1 MSREKKLLPDIRV
14 SKLPNGYAFTYE
26 GEEFMCF
33 SPMMLVAEVMA
44 RVGGANSD
52 EMDKGSLLHCLFEV
66 MLGQQYA
73 KDVDKL
79 KATVTR
85 LENLYATRIAK
96 LDKQIAI
103 LDEAIAKHET
113 MKKQLET
120 TTELANKMS
129 DAYKD
134 AYKPYDEYNKRIT
147 KLEGDTMKMESHFK
161 SATAQASTLLK
172 EINQTL
178 AAAKRDE
185 RELSA
190 RATQLVSKLELRDT
204 ISKHEPAGDAEW
216 TEEEPA
222 GDAAGTVVTEQP
234 ADEGGNKPDKSGGT
248 KRGRKPA
255 IKHSAAITTRGK
267 GGRNKAADA
276 KVLAEMEK
284 QLQEHWNEKGIK

>member
-1 MSREKKLLPDIRV
+1 MKEEKKLMPDIRV

-26 GEEFMCF
+26 SEEFMCF

-96 LDKQIAI
+96 LDNQMAI

-129 DAYKD
+129 EAYKE
-134 AYKPYDEYNKRIT
+134 AYKPYDEYNRRIM
-147 KLEGDTMKMESHFK
+147 KLENDTMKMEAHFK

-172 EINQTL
+172 EIELTL
-178 AAAKRDE
+178 RSAQKDE
-185 RELSA
+185 RQVSA
-190 RATQLVSKLELRDT
+190 RAAQLVNRLEHRLKTD
-204 ISKHEPAGDAEW
+204 KNEFNEEEQPAGDTAR
-216 TEEEPA
+216 
-222 GDAAGTVVTEQP
+222 TVEQS
-234 ADEGGNKPDKSGGT
+234 ADEGGDKPDKI
-248 KRGRKPA
+248 GRKKPGPKPKA
-255 IKHSAAITTRGK
+255 KHSAAVTTRSK
-267 GGRNKAADA
+267 GARNKAADA
-276 KVLAEMEK
+276 QVLAEMES
-284 QLQEHWNEKGIK
+284 QLQDHWKKKGWE

>member
-1 MSREKKLLPDIRV
+1 MQREKKLLPDIRV

-73 KDVDKL
+73 NDVDKL

-103 LDEAIAKHET
+103 LDDAINKHDA

-129 DAYKD
+129 EAYKE

-161 SATAQASTLLK
+161 SATSQASTLLK
-172 EINQTL
+172 DINQTL

-204 ISKHEPAGDAEW
+204 ISKN
-216 TEEEPA
+216 EPA

-234 ADEGGNKPDKSGGT
+234 ADEGGDKPDKSGGT
-248 KRGRKPA
+248 KSGRKPA

-284 QLQEHWNEKGIK
+284 QLQDHWDEKGIK

>member
-1 MSREKKLLPDIRV
+1 MSREKKLLPDIKV

-66 MLGQQYA
+66 MLGHQYA

-103 LDEAIAKHET
+103 LDDAINKHEQ

-129 DAYKD
+129 EAYKD

-147 KLEGDTMKMESHFK
+147 MLEGDTMKMESHFK
-161 SATAQASTLLK
+161 SATSQAATLLK

-190 RATQLVSKLELRDT
+190 RATQLVSKLELRDS
-204 ISKHEPAGDAEW
+204 ISKHEPAGDTEW

-222 GDAAGTVVTEQP
+222 ADAAGTMEKQP
-234 ADEGGNKPDKSGGT
+234 ADEGGEKPDKSG
-248 KRGRKPA
+248 RKKPGPKPK

-284 QLQEHWNEKGIK
+284 QLQDHWDEKGIK

>member
-1 MSREKKLLPDIRV
+1 MPKEKKLLPDIKV

-103 LDEAIAKHET
+103 LDDAINKHEQ
-113 MKKQLET
+113 MKKQIET

-129 DAYKD
+129 EAYKE
-134 AYKPYDEYNKRIT
+134 AYTPYDEYNRRIM
-147 KLEGDTMKMESHFK
+147 KLENDTMKIESHFK

-172 EINQTL
+172 EIELTL
-178 AAAKRDE
+178 RSSQKDE
-185 RELSA
+185 RLISA
-190 RATQLVSKLELRDT
+190 KAAQLVNRLERRVKGEKNEFNEEDPAADA
-204 ISKHEPAGDAEW
+204 EPAGD
-216 TEEEPA
+216 T
-222 GDAAGTVVTEQP
+222 AGTVEQP
-234 ADEGGNKPDKSGGT
+234 ADEGGEKPDKSG
-248 KRGRKPA
+248 RKKPGPKPK
-255 IKHSAAITTRGK
+255 IKHSMAVTTRGK
-267 GGRNKAADA
+267 GARNKAADA
-276 KVLAEMEK
+276 QVLAEMES
-284 QLQEHWNEKGIK
+284 QLQEHWDKKGWE

>member
-1 MSREKKLLPDIRV
+1 MKEEKKLLPDIKV

-113 MKKQLET
+113 MKKQIET

-129 DAYKD
+129 EAYKE
-134 AYKPYDEYNKRIT
+134 AYKPYDEYNRRIM
-147 KLEGDTMKMESHFK
+147 KLENDTMKMEAHFK

-172 EINQTL
+172 EIELTL
-178 AAAKRDE
+178 RSSQKDE
-185 RELSA
+185 RLISA
-190 RATQLVSKLELRDT
+190 KAAQLVNRLEHRLKTD
-204 ISKHEPAGDAEW
+204 KNEFN
-216 TEEEPA
+216 EEEQPA
-222 GDAAGTVVTEQP
+222 GDAAGTVEQS
-234 ADEGGNKPDKSGGT
+234 ADEGGDKPDKSG
-248 KRGRKPA
+248 RKKPGPKHKV
-255 IKHSAAITTRGK
+255 KHSAAVTTRGK
-267 GGRNKAADA
+267 GARNKAADA
-276 KVLAEMEK
+276 QVLAEMES
-284 QLQEHWNEKGIK
+284 QLEEHWEKKGWE

>member
-33 SPMMLVAEVMA
+33 TPMMLVAEVMA

-103 LDEAIAKHET
+103 LDESIAKHET

-129 DAYKD
+129 EAYKE
-134 AYKPYDEYNKRIT
+134 AYKPYDEYNRRIM
-147 KLEGDTMKMESHFK
+147 KLENDTMKMEAHFK

-172 EINQTL
+172 EIELTL
-178 AAAKRDE
+178 RSAQKDE
-185 RELSA
+185 RQVSA
-190 RATQLVSKLELRDT
+190 RAAQLVNRLEHRLKTD
-204 ISKHEPAGDAEW
+204 KNEFN
-216 TEEEPA
+216 EEEQPA
-222 GDAAGTVVTEQP
+222 DDAAGVLTEHP
-234 ADEGGNKPDKSGGT
+234 ADEGGDKPDKSG
-248 KRGRKPA
+248 RKKPGPKPK
-255 IKHSAAITTRGK
+255 INHSASVTTRGK
-267 GGRNKAADA
+267 GARNKAADA
-276 KVLAEMEK
+276 QVLAEMES
-284 QLQEHWNEKGIK
+284 QLEEHWEKKGWE

>member
-1 MSREKKLLPDIRV
+1 MPREKKLMPDIRV

-85 LENLYATRIAK
+85 LENLYAKRIEQ

-129 DAYKD
+129 EAYKE
-134 AYKPYDEYNKRIT
+134 AYKPYDEYNRRIM
-147 KLEGDTMKMESHFK
+147 KLENDTMKMEAHFK

-172 EINQTL
+172 EIELTL
-178 AAAKRDE
+178 RSSQKDE
-185 RELSA
+185 RLISA
-190 RATQLVSKLELRDT
+190 KAAQLVNRLERRVNG
-204 ISKHEPAGDAEW
+204 ERNEFNEEEQPAGD
-216 TEEEPA
+216 T
-222 GDAAGTVVTEQP
+222 AGTVEQS
-234 ADEGGNKPDKSGGT
+234 ADDGGKKPDKSG
-248 KRGRKPA
+248 RKKPGPKPKV
-255 IKHSAAITTRGK
+255 KHSAAVTTRGK
-267 GGRNKAADA
+267 DARNKAADA
-276 KVLAEMEK
+276 QVLAEMES
-284 QLQEHWNEKGIK
+284 QLKEHWEKEGWE

>member
-66 MLGQQYA
+66 MLGQQYS

-129 DAYKD
+129 DAYKE
-134 AYKPYDEYNKRIT
+134 AYKPYDEYNRRIM
-147 KLEGDTMKMESHFK
+147 KLENDTMKMESHFK

-172 EINQTL
+172 EIELTL
-178 AAAKRDE
+178 RSAQKDE
-185 RELSA
+185 RQVSA
-190 RATQLVSKLELRDT
+190 RAAQLVNRLEHRLKTD
-204 ISKHEPAGDAEW
+204 KNEFN
-216 TEEEPA
+216 EEEQPA
-222 GDAAGTVVTEQP
+222 GDAAGTVTEQP
-234 ADEGGNKPDKSGGT
+234 ADEGGDKPDKSG
-248 KRGRKPA
+248 RKKPGPKPK
-255 IKHSAAITTRGK
+255 INHSAAVTTRGK
-267 GGRNKAADA
+267 GARNKAADA
-276 KVLAEMEK
+276 QVLAEMES
-284 QLQEHWNEKGIK
+284 QLEEHWEKKDWE

>member
-79 KATVTR
+79 KAAVTR
-85 LENLYATRIAK
+85 LENLYAKRIEQ

-103 LDEAIAKHET
+103 LDDAIAKHET

-129 DAYKD
+129 EAYKE

-204 ISKHEPAGDAEW
+204 ISKHEPAGDA
-216 TEEEPA
+216 
-222 GDAAGTVVTEQP
+222 AGTVEEHAGDTAGTMTEQP
-234 ADEGGNKPDKSGGT
+234 ADECGNKPDKSGGT

-267 GGRNKAADA
+267 GGRNKDADA

-284 QLQEHWNEKGIK
+284 QLQEHWDENGIK

>member
-103 LDEAIAKHET
+103 LDDAINKHEQ

-204 ISKHEPAGDAEW
+204 ISKHEPAGDA
-216 TEEEPA
+216 
-222 GDAAGTVVTEQP
+222 AGTVEEPDTAGTVTEQP

-248 KRGRKPA
+248 KSGRKPA
-255 IKHSAAITTRGK
+255 IKHSADITTRGK
-267 GGRNKAADA
+267 GGRNKDADA

-284 QLQEHWNEKGIK
+284 QLQEHWDENGIK

>member
-44 RVGGANSD
+44 RVGGANPD

-85 LENLYATRIAK
+85 LENLYAKRIEQ

-120 TTELANKMS
+120 TAELANKMS
-129 DAYKD
+129 EAYKD
-134 AYKPYDEYNKRIT
+134 AYKPYDEYNRRIM
-147 KLEGDTMKMESHFK
+147 KLENDTMKMEAHFK

-172 EINQTL
+172 EIELTL
-178 AAAKRDE
+178 RSAQKDE
-185 RELSA
+185 RLISA
-190 RATQLVSKLELRDT
+190 KAAQLVNRLERRVNG
-204 ISKHEPAGDAEW
+204 ERNEFN
-216 TEEEPA
+216 EEERPDD
-222 GDAAGTVVTEQP
+222 DAVGTVEQP
-234 ADEGGNKPDKSGGT
+234 ADEGGNRPDKSG
-248 KRGRKPA
+248 RKKPGPKPKV
-255 IKHSAAITTRGK
+255 KHSAAVTTRGK
-267 GGRNKAADA
+267 GARNKAADA
-276 KVLAEMEK
+276 QVLAEMES
-284 QLQEHWNEKGIK
+284 QLEEHWEKKGWE

>member
-1 MSREKKLLPDIRV
+1 MPREKKLLPDIRV

-26 GEEFMCF
+26 GEDFMCF

-129 DAYKD
+129 EAYKE
-134 AYKPYDEYNKRIT
+134 AYKPYDEYNRRIM
-147 KLEGDTMKMESHFK
+147 KLENDTMKMEAHFK

-172 EINQTL
+172 EIELTL
-178 AAAKRDE
+178 RSSQKDE
-185 RELSA
+185 RLISA
-190 RATQLVSKLELRDT
+190 KAAQLVNRLERRVNGD
-204 ISKHEPAGDAEW
+204 KNEFNEEEQPAGD
-216 TEEEPA
+216 T
-222 GDAAGTVVTEQP
+222 AGTVEQS
-234 ADEGGNKPDKSGGT
+234 ADEGGKPDKSG
-248 KRGRKPA
+248 RKKPGPKPKV
-255 IKHSAAITTRGK
+255 KHSAAVTTRGK
-267 GGRNKAADA
+267 GSRNKAADA
-276 KVLAEMEK
+276 QVLAEMES
-284 QLQEHWNEKGIK
+284 QLAEHWEKKGWE

>member
-1 MSREKKLLPDIRV
+1 MPREKKLLPDIRV

-85 LENLYATRIAK
+85 LENLYAKRIEQ

-129 DAYKD
+129 EAYKD
-134 AYKPYDEYNKRIT
+134 AYKPYDEYNRRIM
-147 KLEGDTMKMESHFK
+147 KLENDTMKMEAHFK

-172 EINQTL
+172 EIELTL
-178 AAAKRDE
+178 RSSQKDE
-185 RELSA
+185 RLISA
-190 RATQLVSKLELRDT
+190 KAAQLVNRLERRVN
-204 ISKHEPAGDAEW
+204 GDKNEFN
-216 TEEEPA
+216 EEERPDD
-222 GDAAGTVVTEQP
+222 DAVGTVEQP
-234 ADEGGNKPDKSGGT
+234 ADEGGNRPDKSG
-248 KRGRKPA
+248 RKKPGPKPKV
-255 IKHSAAITTRGK
+255 KHSAAVTTRGK
-267 GGRNKAADA
+267 GARNKAADA
-276 KVLAEMEK
+276 QVLAEMES
-284 QLQEHWNEKGIK
+284 QLEEHWEKKGWE

>member
-1 MSREKKLLPDIRV
+1 MPREKKLMPDIRV

-129 DAYKD
+129 EAYKD
-134 AYKPYDEYNKRIT
+134 AYKPYDEYNRRIM
-147 KLEGDTMKMESHFK
+147 KLENDIMKMESHFK
-161 SATAQASTLLK
+161 SATAQAATLLK
-172 EINQTL
+172 EIELTL
-178 AAAKRDE
+178 RSSQKDE
-185 RELSA
+185 RLISA
-190 RATQLVSKLELRDT
+190 KAAQLVNRLERRVNG
-204 ISKHEPAGDAEW
+204 ERNEFNA
-216 TEEEPA
+216 EEPA
-222 GDAAGTVVTEQP
+222 GDAAGTVEQS
-234 ADEGGNKPDKSGGT
+234 ADEGGKKPDKSG
-248 KRGRKPA
+248 RKKPGPKPK
-255 IKHSAAITTRGK
+255 INHSAAVTTRGK
-267 GGRNKAADA
+267 GARNKAADA
-276 KVLAEMEK
+276 QVLAEMES
-284 QLQEHWNEKGIK
+284 QLEEHWEKKGWE

>member
-1 MSREKKLLPDIRV
+1 MSREKKLLPEIKV

-113 MKKQLET
+113 MKKQMET

-129 DAYKD
+129 EAYKE
-134 AYKPYDEYNKRIT
+134 AYKPYDEYNRRIM
-147 KLEGDTMKMESHFK
+147 KLENDTMKMESHFK

-172 EINQTL
+172 EIELTL
-178 AAAKRDE
+178 RSAQKDE
-185 RELSA
+185 RQVSA
-190 RATQLVSKLELRDT
+190 RAAQLVNRLEHRLKTD
-204 ISKHEPAGDAEW
+204 KNEFN
-216 TEEEPA
+216 EEEQPA
-222 GDAAGTVVTEQP
+222 GDAAGTVEQS
-234 ADEGGNKPDKSGGT
+234 ADEGGKKPDKSG
-248 KRGRKPA
+248 RKKPGPKSK
-255 IKHSAAITTRGK
+255 IKHSAIVTTRGK
-267 GGRNKAADA
+267 SARNKAADA
-276 KVLAEMEK
+276 QVLAEMES
-284 QLQEHWNEKGIK
+284 QLEEHWEKKGWE

>member
-44 RVGGANSD
+44 RVGGANPD

-85 LENLYATRIAK
+85 LENLYAKRIEQ

-120 TTELANKMS
+120 TAELANKMS
-129 DAYKD
+129 EAYKD
-134 AYKPYDEYNKRIT
+134 AYKPYDEYNRRIM
-147 KLEGDTMKMESHFK
+147 KLENDTMKMEAHFK

-172 EINQTL
+172 EIELTL
-178 AAAKRDE
+178 RSAQKDE
-185 RELSA
+185 RLISA
-190 RATQLVSKLELRDT
+190 KAAQLVNRLERRVNG
-204 ISKHEPAGDAEW
+204 ERNEFN
-216 TEEEPA
+216 EEERPDD
-222 GDAAGTVVTEQP
+222 DAVGTVEQP
-234 ADEGGNKPDKSGGT
+234 ADDGGNRPDKSG
-248 KRGRKPA
+248 RKKPGPKPKV
-255 IKHSAAITTRGK
+255 KHSAAVTTRGK
-267 GGRNKAADA
+267 GARNKAADA
-276 KVLAEMEK
+276 QVLAEMES
-284 QLQEHWNEKGIK
+284 QLEEHWEKKGWE

>member
-14 SKLPNGYAFTYE
+14 SKLQNGYAFTYE

-103 LDEAIAKHET
+103 LDDAINKHEQ

-120 TTELANKMS
+120 TAELANKMS

-172 EINQTL
+172 DINQTL

-204 ISKHEPAGDAEW
+204 ISKHEPARDAAG
-216 TEEEPA
+216 TVEEPA
-222 GDAAGTVVTEQP
+222 GDTDRTVTEQP

-248 KRGRKPA
+248 KRGHKPA

-267 GGRNKAADA
+267 GGRNKDADA

-284 QLQEHWNEKGIK
+284 QLQEHWDENGIK

>member
-1 MSREKKLLPDIRV
+1 MQREKKLLPDIKV

-85 LENLYATRIAK
+85 LENLYAKRIEQ
-96 LDKQIAI
+96 LDKQMAI

-129 DAYKD
+129 EAYKE
-134 AYKPYDEYNKRIT
+134 AFKPYDEYNRRIM
-147 KLEGDTMKMESHFK
+147 KLENDTMKMESHFK

-172 EINQTL
+172 EIELTL
-178 AAAKRDE
+178 RSTQKDE
-185 RELSA
+185 RLISA
-190 RATQLVSKLELRDT
+190 KAAQLVNRLEHRLKTD
-204 ISKHEPAGDAEW
+204 KNEFNEEEQPAGD
-216 TEEEPA
+216 T
-222 GDAAGTVVTEQP
+222 AGTVEQP
-234 ADEGGNKPDKSGGT
+234 ADEGGDKPDKSG
-248 KRGRKPA
+248 RKKPGPKPK
-255 IKHSAAITTRGK
+255 INHSAAVTTRGK
-267 GGRNKAADA
+267 GARNKAADA
-276 KVLAEMEK
+276 QVLAEMES
-284 QLQEHWNEKGIK
+284 QLQEHWDKKGWE

>member
-1 MSREKKLLPDIRV
+1 MTREKKLLPDIRV
-14 SKLPNGYAFTYE
+14 GKLPNGYAFTYE

-85 LENLYATRIAK
+85 LENLYAKRIEK

-103 LDEAIAKHET
+103 LDEAINKHEQ

-129 DAYKD
+129 EAYKD

-147 KLEGDTMKMESHFK
+147 KLENDTMKMESHFK

-178 AAAKRDE
+178 LAAKRDE

-204 ISKHEPAGDAEW
+204 ISKHEPAGDAAG
-216 TEEEPA
+216 TVEEPA
-222 GDAAGTVVTEQP
+222 GDTAGTVTEQP
-234 ADEGGNKPDKSGGT
+234 ADEGGSKPDKSGGT

-276 KVLAEMEK
+276 KVLAEYEK
-284 QLQEHWNEKGIK
+284 KLQEHWEDEGIK

>member
-79 KATVTR
+79 KAAVTR
-85 LENLYATRIAK
+85 LENLYAKRIEQ

-103 LDEAIAKHET
+103 LDDAIAKHET

-129 DAYKD
+129 EAYKE

-190 RATQLVSKLELRDT
+190 RATQLVSTLELRDT
-204 ISKHEPAGDAEW
+204 ISKHEPAGDA
-216 TEEEPA
+216 
-222 GDAAGTVVTEQP
+222 AGTVEEHAGDTAGTMTEQP
-234 ADEGGNKPDKSGGT
+234 ADECGNKPDKSGGT

-267 GGRNKAADA
+267 GGRNKDADA

-284 QLQEHWNEKGIK
+284 QLQEHWDENGIK

>member
-33 SPMMLVAEVMA
+33 SQMMLVAEVMA

-85 LENLYATRIAK
+85 LENMYAKRIEQ

-103 LDEAIAKHET
+103 LDDAINKHEQ
-113 MKKQLET
+113 MKKQLDT

-129 DAYKD
+129 EAYKE
-134 AYKPYDEYNKRIT
+134 AYQPYDEYNRRIM
-147 KLEGDTMKMESHFK
+147 KLENDTMKMESHFK

-172 EINQTL
+172 EIELTL
-178 AAAKRDE
+178 RSAQKDE
-185 RELSA
+185 RQVSA
-190 RATQLVSKLELRDT
+190 RAAQLVNRLEHRLKTD
-204 ISKHEPAGDAEW
+204 KNEFN
-216 TEEEPA
+216 EEEQPA
-222 GDAAGTVVTEQP
+222 GDAAGTVTERP
-234 ADEGGNKPDKSGGT
+234 ADEGGDKPDKSG
-248 KRGRKPA
+248 RKKPGPKPK
-255 IKHSAAITTRGK
+255 INHSAAVTTRGK
-267 GGRNKAADA
+267 GARNKAADA
-276 KVLAEMEK
+276 QVLAEMES
-284 QLQEHWNEKGIK
+284 QLEEHWEKKGWE

>member
-1 MSREKKLLPDIRV
+1 MQREKKLLPDIRV

-129 DAYKD
+129 EAYKE
-134 AYKPYDEYNKRIT
+134 AYKPYDEYNRRIM
-147 KLEGDTMKMESHFK
+147 KLENDTMKMEAHFK

-172 EINQTL
+172 EIELTL
-178 AAAKRDE
+178 RSSQKDE
-185 RELSA
+185 RLISA
-190 RATQLVSKLELRDT
+190 KAAQLVNRLERRVNG
-204 ISKHEPAGDAEW
+204 ERNEFN
-216 TEEEPA
+216 EEERPDD
-222 GDAAGTVVTEQP
+222 DAVGTVEQP
-234 ADEGGNKPDKSGGT
+234 ADEGGNRPDKSG
-248 KRGRKPA
+248 RKKPGPKPKV
-255 IKHSAAITTRGK
+255 KHSAAVTTRGK
-267 GGRNKAADA
+267 GARNKAADA
-276 KVLAEMEK
+276 QVLAEMES
-284 QLQEHWNEKGIK
+284 QLEEHWEKKGWE

>member
-33 SPMMLVAEVMA
+33 SQMMLVAEVMA

-85 LENLYATRIAK
+85 LENLYAKRIEQ

-103 LDEAIAKHET
+103 LDDAINKHEQ

-129 DAYKD
+129 EAYKE
-134 AYKPYDEYNKRIT
+134 AYQPYDEYNRRIM
-147 KLEGDTMKMESHFK
+147 KLENDTMKMESHFK

-172 EINQTL
+172 EIELTL
-178 AAAKRDE
+178 RSAQKDE
-185 RELSA
+185 RQVSA
-190 RATQLVSKLELRDT
+190 RAAQLVNRLEHRLKTD
-204 ISKHEPAGDAEW
+204 KNEFN
-216 TEEEPA
+216 EEEQPA
-222 GDAAGTVVTEQP
+222 GDAAGTVTEQP
-234 ADEGGNKPDKSGGT
+234 ADEGGDKPDKSG
-248 KRGRKPA
+248 RKKPGPKPK
-255 IKHSAAITTRGK
+255 INHSAAVTTRGK

-276 KVLAEMEK
+276 KVLAEMES
-284 QLQEHWNEKGIK
+284 QLQDHWEKKGWE

>member
-1 MSREKKLLPDIRV
+1 MSREKKLLPDIRI

-85 LENLYATRIAK
+85 LENMYAKRIEQ

-103 LDEAIAKHET
+103 LDDAINKHEQ
-113 MKKQLET
+113 MKKQLDT

-129 DAYKD
+129 EAYKE
-134 AYKPYDEYNKRIT
+134 AYQPYDEYNRRIM
-147 KLEGDTMKMESHFK
+147 KLENDTMKMESHFK

-172 EINQTL
+172 EIELTL
-178 AAAKRDE
+178 RSAQKDE
-185 RELSA
+185 RQVSA
-190 RATQLVSKLELRDT
+190 RAAQLVNRLEHRLKTD
-204 ISKHEPAGDAEW
+204 KNEFN
-216 TEEEPA
+216 EEEQPA
-222 GDAAGTVVTEQP
+222 GDAAGTVTERP
-234 ADEGGNKPDKSGGT
+234 ADEGGDKPDKSG
-248 KRGRKPA
+248 RKKPGPKPK
-255 IKHSAAITTRGK
+255 INHSAAVTTRGK
-267 GGRNKAADA
+267 GARNKAADA
-276 KVLAEMEK
+276 QVLAEMES
-284 QLQEHWNEKGIK
+284 QLEEHWEKKGWE

>member
-1 MSREKKLLPDIRV
+1 MSREKKLLPDIKV

-85 LENLYATRIAK
+85 LENLYAKRIAK

-129 DAYKD
+129 EAYKD

-204 ISKHEPAGDAEW
+204 ISKHEPAGDA
-216 TEEEPA
+216 
-222 GDAAGTVVTEQP
+222 AGTVVTEQP
-234 ADEGGNKPDKSGGT
+234 ADEGGDKPDKSEGT
-248 KRGRKPA
+248 KRGRKPK

-267 GGRNKAADA
+267 SGRNKDADA

-284 QLQEHWNEKGIK
+284 QLQEHWDENGIK

>member
-1 MSREKKLLPDIRV
+1 MPREKKLMPDIRV

-85 LENLYATRIAK
+85 LENLYAKRIEQ

-129 DAYKD
+129 EAYKD
-134 AYKPYDEYNKRIT
+134 AYKPYDEYNRRIM
-147 KLEGDTMKMESHFK
+147 KLENDTMKMEAHFK

-172 EINQTL
+172 EIELTL
-178 AAAKRDE
+178 RSSQKDE
-185 RELSA
+185 RLISA
-190 RATQLVSKLELRDT
+190 KAAQLVNRLERRVN
-204 ISKHEPAGDAEW
+204 GDKNEFN
-216 TEEEPA
+216 EEERPDD
-222 GDAAGTVVTEQP
+222 DAVGTVEQP
-234 ADEGGNKPDKSGGT
+234 ADEGGNRPDKSG
-248 KRGRKPA
+248 RKKPGPKPKV
-255 IKHSAAITTRGK
+255 KHSAAVTTRGK
-267 GGRNKAADA
+267 GARNKAADA
-276 KVLAEMEK
+276 QVLAEMES
-284 QLQEHWNEKGIK
+284 QLE

>member
-1 MSREKKLLPDIRV
+1 MQRKKKLLPDIKV

-85 LENLYATRIAK
+85 LENLYAKRIEQ
-96 LDKQIAI
+96 LDKQMAI

-129 DAYKD
+129 EAYKE
-134 AYKPYDEYNKRIT
+134 AFKPYDEYNRRIM
-147 KLEGDTMKMESHFK
+147 KLENDTMKMESHFK

-172 EINQTL
+172 EIELTL
-178 AAAKRDE
+178 RSTQKDE
-185 RELSA
+185 RLISA
-190 RATQLVSKLELRDT
+190 KAAQLVNRLEHRLKTD
-204 ISKHEPAGDAEW
+204 KNEFNEEEQPAGD
-216 TEEEPA
+216 T
-222 GDAAGTVVTEQP
+222 AGTVEQP
-234 ADEGGNKPDKSGGT
+234 ADEGGDKPDKSG
-248 KRGRKPA
+248 RKKPGPKPK
-255 IKHSAAITTRGK
+255 INHSAAVTTRGK
-267 GGRNKAADA
+267 GARNKAADA
-276 KVLAEMEK
+276 QVLAEMES
-284 QLQEHWNEKGIK
+284 QLQEHWDKKGWE

>member
-85 LENLYATRIAK
+85 LENMYAKRIEQ

-120 TTELANKMS
+120 TTELSNKMS
-129 DAYKD
+129 EAYKE
-134 AYKPYDEYNKRIT
+134 AYKPYDEYNRRIM
-147 KLEGDTMKMESHFK
+147 KLENDTMKMESHFK

-172 EINQTL
+172 EIELTL
-178 AAAKRDE
+178 RSAQKDE
-185 RELSA
+185 RQVSA
-190 RATQLVSKLELRDT
+190 RAAQLVNRLEHRLKTD
-204 ISKHEPAGDAEW
+204 KNEFN
-216 TEEEPA
+216 EEEQPA
-222 GDAAGTVVTEQP
+222 GDAAGTVTERP
-234 ADEGGNKPDKSGGT
+234 ADEGGDKPDKSG
-248 KRGRKPA
+248 RKKPGPKPK
-255 IKHSAAITTRGK
+255 INHSAAVTTRGK
-267 GGRNKAADA
+267 GARNKAADA
-276 KVLAEMEK
+276 QVLAEMES
-284 QLQEHWNEKGIK
+284 QLEEHWEKKGWE

>member
-1 MSREKKLLPDIRV
+1 MPDIKV
-14 SKLPNGYAFTYE
+14 SKLPNGYAFTYD

-85 LENLYATRIAK
+85 LENLYAKHIEQ

-120 TTELANKMS
+120 TTELVNKMS
-129 DAYKD
+129 EAYKE
-134 AYKPYDEYNKRIT
+134 AYKPYDEYNRRIM
-147 KLEGDTMKMESHFK
+147 KLENDTMKMEAHFK

-172 EINQTL
+172 EIELTL
-178 AAAKRDE
+178 RSSQKDE
-185 RELSA
+185 RLISA
-190 RATQLVSKLELRDT
+190 KAAQLVNRLERRVN
-204 ISKHEPAGDAEW
+204 GDKNEFN
-216 TEEEPA
+216 EE
-222 GDAAGTVVTEQP
+222 EQP
-234 ADEGGNKPDKSGGT
+234 ADDAAGIVEQSADEGGYKPDKSG
-248 KRGRKPA
+248 RKKPGPKPKV
-255 IKHSAAITTRGK
+255 KHSVAVTTRGK
-267 GGRNKAADA
+267 GTRNKAADA
-276 KVLAEMEK
+276 QVLAEMES
-284 QLQEHWNEKGIK
+284 QLEEHWEKKGWE

>member
-1 MSREKKLLPDIRV
+1 MQREKKLLPDIKV

-103 LDEAIAKHET
+103 MDDAINKHEQ

-204 ISKHEPAGDAEW
+204 ISKHES
-216 TEEEPA
+216 A
-222 GDAAGTVVTEQP
+222 GDAAGTVEEPDTAGTVTEQA

-248 KRGRKPA
+248 KRGRKSA
-255 IKHSAAITTRGK
+255 IKHSAAITTRGN
-267 GGRNKAADA
+267 GGRNKDADA

-284 QLQEHWNEKGIK
+284 QLQEHWYENGIK

>member
-1 MSREKKLLPDIRV
+1 MSREKKLLPDIKV

-52 EMDKGSLLHCLFEV
+52 EMDKGSLLHSLFEV

-85 LENLYATRIAK
+85 LENLYAKRIEQ

-103 LDEAIAKHET
+103 LDDAINKHEQ

-129 DAYKD
+129 EAYKE

-172 EINQTL
+172 EIELTL
-178 AAAKRDE
+178 RSSQKDE
-185 RELSA
+185 RLISA
-190 RATQLVSKLELRDT
+190 KAAQLVNRLERRVNG
-204 ISKHEPAGDAEW
+204 ERNEFNA
-216 TEEEPA
+216 EEPA
-222 GDAAGTVVTEQP
+222 GDTAGTVEQS
-234 ADEGGNKPDKSGGT
+234 ADEGGDKPDKSG
-248 KRGRKPA
+248 RKKPGPKPKV
-255 IKHSAAITTRGK
+255 KHSAAVTTRGK
-267 GGRNKAADA
+267 GARNKAAGA
-276 KVLAEMEK
+276 QVLAEMES
-284 QLQEHWNEKGIK
+284 QLAEHGDKKGWE

>member
-1 MSREKKLLPDIRV
+1 MQREKKLLPDIKV

-85 LENLYATRIAK
+85 LENLYAKRIEQ
-96 LDKQIAI
+96 LDKQMAI

-129 DAYKD
+129 EAYKE
-134 AYKPYDEYNKRIT
+134 AFKPYDEYNRRIM
-147 KLEGDTMKMESHFK
+147 KLENDTMKMESHFK

-172 EINQTL
+172 EIELTL
-178 AAAKRDE
+178 RSTQKDE
-185 RELSA
+185 RLISA
-190 RATQLVSKLELRDT
+190 KAAQLVNRLEHRLKTD
-204 ISKHEPAGDAEW
+204 KNEFNEEEQPAGD
-216 TEEEPA
+216 TS
-222 GDAAGTVVTEQP
+222 GTVEQS
-234 ADEGGNKPDKSGGT
+234 ADDGGDKPDKSG
-248 KRGRKPA
+248 RKKPGPKPK
-255 IKHSAAITTRGK
+255 INHSAAVTTRGK
-267 GGRNKAADA
+267 GARNKAADA
-276 KVLAEMEK
+276 QVLAEMES
-284 QLQEHWNEKGIK
+284 QLEEHWEKKGWE

>member
-52 EMDKGSLLHCLFEV
+52 EMDKGSLLHSLFEV

-129 DAYKD
+129 EAYKE
-134 AYKPYDEYNKRIT
+134 AYKPYDEYNRRIM
-147 KLEGDTMKMESHFK
+147 KLENDTMKMEAHFK
-161 SATAQASTLLK
+161 SATTQASTLLK

-178 AAAKRDE
+178 AAAKKDE
-185 RELSA
+185 RELAA
-190 RATQLVSKLELRDT
+190 RATQLVSKLELRD
-204 ISKHEPAGDAEW
+204 SLKKNEH
-216 TEEEPA
+216 A
-222 GDAAGTVVTEQP
+222 GDAAGTVEEPAADASGAEQP
-234 ADEGGNKPDKSGGT
+234 ADEGGDKPDKSDGT

-255 IKHSAAITTRGK
+255 IKHSADITTRGK
-267 GGRNKAADA
+267 GGRNKDADA

-284 QLQEHWNEKGIK
+284 QLQEHWDENGIK

>member
-1 MSREKKLLPDIRV
+1 MPREKKLLPDIRV

-85 LENLYATRIAK
+85 LENLYAKRIEQ

-103 LDEAIAKHET
+103 LDDAIAKHET

-129 DAYKD
+129 EAYKE
-134 AYKPYDEYNKRIT
+134 AYKPYDEYNRRIM
-147 KLEGDTMKMESHFK
+147 KLENDTMKMESHFK

-172 EINQTL
+172 EIELTL
-178 AAAKRDE
+178 RSSQKDE
-185 RELSA
+185 RLISA
-190 RATQLVSKLELRDT
+190 KAAQLVNRLERRVNG
-204 ISKHEPAGDAEW
+204 ERNEFNE
-216 TEEEPA
+216 EEEPA
-222 GDAAGTVVTEQP
+222 GNTAGTVEQP
-234 ADEGGNKPDKSGGT
+234 ADEGGDKPDKSG
-248 KRGRKPA
+248 RKKPGPKPK
-255 IKHSAAITTRGK
+255 INHNAAVTTRGK
-267 GGRNKAADA
+267 GARNKAADA
-276 KVLAEMEK
+276 QVLAEMES
-284 QLQEHWNEKGIK
+284 QLEEHWEKKGWE

>member
-1 MSREKKLLPDIRV
+1 MPREKKLMPDIRV

-85 LENLYATRIAK
+85 LENLYAKRIEQ

-120 TTELANKMS
+120 TMELANKMS
-129 DAYKD
+129 EAYKE
-134 AYKPYDEYNKRIT
+134 AYKPYDEYNRRIM
-147 KLEGDTMKMESHFK
+147 KLENDTMKMEAHFK
-161 SATAQASTLLK
+161 SATAQSSTLLK
-172 EINQTL
+172 EIELTL
-178 AAAKRDE
+178 RSAQKDE
-185 RELSA
+185 RQVSA
-190 RATQLVSKLELRDT
+190 RAAQLVNRLERRVNG
-204 ISKHEPAGDAEW
+204 ERNEFNEEEQPAGD
-216 TEEEPA
+216 T
-222 GDAAGTVVTEQP
+222 AGTVEQS
-234 ADEGGNKPDKSGGT
+234 ADEGGDKPNKSG
-248 KRGRKPA
+248 RKKPGPKPKV
-255 IKHSAAITTRGK
+255 KHSATVTTRGK
-267 GGRNKAADA
+267 GARNKAADA
-276 KVLAEMEK
+276 QVLAEMES
-284 QLQEHWNEKGIK
+284 QLEGHWEKKGWE

>member
-85 LENLYATRIAK
+85 LENMYAKRIEQ

-120 TTELANKMS
+120 TTELSNKMS
-129 DAYKD
+129 EAYKE
-134 AYKPYDEYNKRIT
+134 AYQPYDEYNRRIM
-147 KLEGDTMKMESHFK
+147 KLENDTMKMESHFK

-172 EINQTL
+172 EIELTL
-178 AAAKRDE
+178 RSAQKDE
-185 RELSA
+185 RQVSA
-190 RATQLVSKLELRDT
+190 RAAQLVNRLEHRLKTD
-204 ISKHEPAGDAEW
+204 KNEFN
-216 TEEEPA
+216 EEEQPA
-222 GDAAGTVVTEQP
+222 GDAAGTVTERP
-234 ADEGGNKPDKSGGT
+234 ADEGGDKPDKSG
-248 KRGRKPA
+248 RKKPGPKPK
-255 IKHSAAITTRGK
+255 INHSAAVTTRGK
-267 GGRNKAADA
+267 GARNKAADA
-276 KVLAEMEK
+276 QVLAEMES
-284 QLQEHWNEKGIK
+284 QLEEHWEKKGWE

>member
-85 LENLYATRIAK
+85 LENLYAKRIEQ

-129 DAYKD
+129 EAYKE
-134 AYKPYDEYNKRIT
+134 AYKPYDEYNRRIM
-147 KLEGDTMKMESHFK
+147 KLENDTMKMEAHFK
-161 SATAQASTLLK
+161 SATTQASTLLK
-172 EINQTL
+172 EIELTL
-178 AAAKRDE
+178 RSAQKDE
-185 RELSA
+185 RQVSA
-190 RATQLVSKLELRDT
+190 RAAQLVNRLEHRLKTDKNEFNAEEPAADT
-204 ISKHEPAGDAEW
+204 EPAGY
-216 TEEEPA
+216 T
-222 GDAAGTVVTEQP
+222 AGTVEQP
-234 ADEGGNKPDKSGGT
+234 ADEGGNKPDKSG
-248 KRGRKPA
+248 RKKPGPKPKV
-255 IKHSAAITTRGK
+255 KHSAAVTTRGK
-267 GGRNKAADA
+267 GARNKAADA
-276 KVLAEMEK
+276 QVLAEMES
-284 QLQEHWNEKGIK
+284 QLEEHWEKKGWE

>member
-1 MSREKKLLPDIRV
+1 MSREKKLLPDIKV
-14 SKLPNGYAFTYE
+14 SKLPNGYSFTYE

-85 LENLYATRIAK
+85 LENLYAKRIEQ

-103 LDEAIAKHET
+103 LDDAINKHEQ

-129 DAYKD
+129 EAYKD

-172 EINQTL
+172 DINQTL

-204 ISKHEPAGDAEW
+204 ISKHEPAGDAAG
-216 TEEEPA
+216 TVEEPA
-222 GDAAGTVVTEQP
+222 GDTAGTMTEQP

-267 GGRNKAADA
+267 GGRNKDADA

-284 QLQEHWNEKGIK
+284 QLQEHWDENGIK